1 MIETERLTLREWQG
15 GDRAPFHAMC
25 RDPHVMATLGPLMTR
40 EASDALIDRLIGFQA
55 ANGYTFWALERR
67 EDRRFLGFCGLKLGA
82 LDTPIE
88 GQVEIGWRLVGDEW
102 GKGYAREAAQASLD
116 WAWANLSADAVL
128 AITAR
133 TNSRSWGLMERLG
146 MRRIASAD
154 FDHPQVAVDSPLRPH
169 IVYRADRPA

>member
-1 MIETERLTLREWQG
+1 MIETQRLILRPWNE

-25 RDPHVMATLGPLMTR
+25 RDPQVMATLGPLMSR
-40 EASDALIDRLIGFQA
+40 EQSDALVDRLTGFQREF
-55 ANGYTFWALERR
+55 GYTFWAIERR
-67 EDRRFLGFCGLKLGA
+67 EDQSFLGFCGLKPGA

-88 GQVEIGWRLVGDEW
+88 GQIEIGWRLASSEW

-116 WAWANLSADAVL
+116 WAWDHLTVAAVM

-133 TNSRSWGLMERLG
+133 VNVRSWGLMERLG
-146 MRRIASAD
+146 MRRLADLD
-154 FDHPQVAVDSPLRPH
+154 FDHPQVPEDSDLLPH